1 MLSFLLDLQKKGLI
15 LIQLLADKIMCR
27 DLEVCDGLAEA
38 VCEALVKHS
47 ENNSLLKEVGIIE

>member
-47 ENNSLLKEVGIIE
+47 ENNSLLKEVGI

>member
-1 MLSFLLDLQKKGLI
+1 
-15 LIQLLADKIMCR
+15 MCR

-47 ENNSLLKEVGIIE
+47 ENNSVLKEVGI